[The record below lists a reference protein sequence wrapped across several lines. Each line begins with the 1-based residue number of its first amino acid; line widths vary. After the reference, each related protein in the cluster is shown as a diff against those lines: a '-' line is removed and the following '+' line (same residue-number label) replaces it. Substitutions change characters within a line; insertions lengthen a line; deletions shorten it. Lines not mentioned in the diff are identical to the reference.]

1 MERISERTM
10 RAYSGMATRPMAT
23 TAFSMPGPS
32 AAMMAMARRM
42 EGMASIMSMMRMMTV
57 SHLPPL

>member
-1 MERISERTM
+1 
-10 RAYSGMATRPMAT
+10 
-23 TAFSMPGPS
+23 
-32 AAMMAMARRM
+32 MMAMARRM